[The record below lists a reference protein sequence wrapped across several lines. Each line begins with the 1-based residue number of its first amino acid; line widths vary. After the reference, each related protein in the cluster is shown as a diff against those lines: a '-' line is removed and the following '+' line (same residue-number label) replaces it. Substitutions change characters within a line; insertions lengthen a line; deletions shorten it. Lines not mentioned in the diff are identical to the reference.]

1 MQAERLARVP
11 TGRAG
16 VAGDV
21 AGVTGGVVGVAAG
34 VGADGCGGG
43 AGAGAGGG
51 GIRGGSTLTTG
62 ATGAGCT
69 TGGGSTLGAAG
80 AVSARRIC
88 RISRSIVCSRSPI
101 LPSSASTLFRVR
113 LERTRLTIGST
124 MGRAT
129 RQRAMRPRNSKLIS
143 YRLSGR
149 VTANHCC
156 PLRSLATSCSFRR
169 RASANSR
176 AASPVFPMR

>member
-1 MQAERLARVP
+1 MLDRVAAGRRPRRGPARCRRSPENSLTPTRLSQSNAGRVNDGNLKAGGAGGAVGEGA

-16 VAGDV
+16 VAADA
-21 AGVTGGVVGVAAG
+21 AGVIGGVVGMAAG

-62 ATGAGCT
+62 ATGAGCRPE
-69 TGGGSTLGAAG
+69 GLHLGRG
-80 AVSARRIC
+80 RGRVRPPDLPNQQI
-88 RISRSIVCSRSPI
+88 IVCSRSPI

-113 LERTRLTIGST
+113 FERTRLTIGST

-129 RQRAMRPRNSKLIS
+129 RQ
-143 YRLSGR
+143 GR
-149 VTANHCC
+149 
-156 PLRSLATSCSFRR
+156 
-169 RASANSR
+169 
-176 AASPVFPMR
+176 